1 MQGTA
6 QDWPESV
13 KRLPAHC
20 SFKALDRPDLFA
32 TAKAIKPDIFTILRL
47 WDDSLQHYDGNTIDY
62 GRVKAIFENPKPKS
76 QGGHNY
82 GIHIRIGHSHA
93 YESIYTHLSAVGT
106 KLTMLVEHW
115 ELIGLAGN
123 TGNSFGAHLH
133 LSVKRHGTF
142 IDPYNKLSTAKLN
155 RQVQSAEDL

>member
-82 GIHIRIGHSHA
+82 GFISGSDIR
-93 YESIYTHLSAVGT
+93 TPMNQFTPTCRLSA
-106 KLTMLVEHW
+106 
-115 ELIGLAGN
+115 
-123 TGNSFGAHLH
+123 
-133 LSVKRHGTF
+133 
-142 IDPYNKLSTAKLN
+142 
-155 RQVQSAEDL
+155 QS